1 MKLVATDIPVIAKA
15 RIYQQE
21 RSKSN
26 KVGLA
31 VMVVGGLGL
40 GAQYFAPQYGTI
52 GWGIAMIAGVCFYWY
67 TTRLDAKV
75 KAYTHELMS
84 EWKAENDG

>member
-1 MKLVATDIPVIAKA
+1 MKLVATDIPAIAKA
-15 RIYQQE
+15 RIYRQE

-40 GAQYFAPQYGTI
+40 GAQYYAPQYVTI
-52 GWGIAMIAGVCFYWY
+52 GWGIGLIAGVCFYWY

-75 KAYTHELMS
+75 KAYTHELMAQ
-84 EWKAENDG
+84 WKENPNG